1 MTLTVLD
8 EYLAGDVNNDGVVDA
23 KDVTALRRY
32 LAGWDITVQDASAD
46 MSGDGVVDAK
56 DVTLLRRQL
65 AGM

>member
-8 EYLAGDVNNDGVVDA
+8 EYLSGDVNNDGVVDA

-32 LAGWDITVQDASAD
+32 LAGWDITIQANSAD
-46 MSGDGVVDAK
+46 LSGDGVVDAK
-56 DVTLLRRQL
+56 DVTILRRLL